1 VVLAIRRCAMK
12 NNMGS
17 PDRIIR
23 LIIGVILAI
32 LALAKIVTGAGAVV
46 LGIIAIILILTGII
60 GFCPLYVFLK
70 MSTTKKPSA

>member
-1 VVLAIRRCAMK
+1 MK
-12 NNMGS
+12 NNMGA

-23 LIIGVILAI
+23 LIIGVVLAI

-60 GFCPLYVFLK
+60 GFCPLYVLLK